1 MASMFHFV
9 AIALVVAC
17 VAWGWVSVRKYA
29 ERKRLEEARAA
40 AFMAE
45 AVSAMKKA
53 RTPAKTS

>member
-1 MASMFHFV
+1 MDKMFNIV
-9 AIALVVAC
+9 AFALIIAC
-17 VAWGWVSVRKYA
+17 IAWAWVSVRRYV

-53 RTPAKTS
+53 RTPAKPS